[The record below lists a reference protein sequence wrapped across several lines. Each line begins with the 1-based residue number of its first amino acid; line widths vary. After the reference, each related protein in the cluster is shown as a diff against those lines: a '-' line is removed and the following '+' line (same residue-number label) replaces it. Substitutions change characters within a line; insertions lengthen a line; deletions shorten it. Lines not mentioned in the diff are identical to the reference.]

1 MPIVNRCKC
10 VIIGDAGVGKTAIVK
25 GLLGPPHMLTK
36 KYTMT
41 PGVEITTKSIRSMV
55 NSDVILEYFIYDFS
69 GRSMYSDLV
78 RKLWSNN
85 VTVVVGVFDVNRE
98 ETFYTLSS
106 MLTELLKSFNNPNDI
121 IGVILG
127 NKIDLTGRRSVKSE
141 DGHQLA
147 KKYKMRYFDVSAK
160 ESKGVIED
168 AFLYLTSLW
177 LDQKVFYSNTGQTT
191 TTNSTNRRSDNN
203 YDKYNN
209 SKLLNQSS
217 NASQQSNG
225 SSGSTS
231 NSGTTITRHYTN
243 GNSINSSNYPP
254 NQAVA

>member
-1 MPIVNRCKC
+1 MPLVNRCKC

-25 GLLGPPHMLTK
+25 SLLGPPHIFPK

-41 PGVEITTKSIRSMV
+41 PGVEITTKSIRSV
-55 NSDVILEYFIYDFS
+55 TNSDVILEYYIYDFS
-69 GRSMYSDLV
+69 GRSVYTDLV

-85 VTVVVGVFDVNRE
+85 VTVIVGVFDVNRE

-106 MLTELLKSFNNPNDI
+106 MLTELLKSITNPNDV

-127 NKIDLTGRRSVKSE
+127 NKTDLTGRRSVKPE

-160 ESKGVIED
+160 ESKGIIED
-168 AFLYLTSLW
+168 AFLYLTSVW
-177 LDQKVFYSNTGQTT
+177 LDQKVFYSTGGHNSERRHQSDHETT
-191 TTNSTNRRSDNN
+191 GRSG
-203 YDKYNN
+203 
-209 SKLLNQSS
+209 SQLVTQSS
-217 NASQQSNG
+217 TTSQQSAG
-225 SSGSTS
+225 SPGSTGNS
-231 NSGTTITRHYTN
+231 NGIARHYT
-243 GNSINSSNYPP
+243 SYPP

>member
-25 GLLGPPHMLTK
+25 SLLGPPHMFPK
-36 KYTMT
+36 KYIMT
-41 PGVEITTKSIRSMV
+41 PGVEITTKSIRSVV

-69 GRSMYSDLV
+69 GRSMYSDYI

-106 MLTELLKSFNNPNDI
+106 MLTELLKSFSNPNDV

-127 NKIDLTGRRSVKSE
+127 NKIDLIGRRCVKAD

-168 AFLYLTSLW
+168 AFLYLTSVW
-177 LDQKVFYSNTGQTT
+177 LDQKVFYSN
-191 TTNSTNRRSDNN
+191 SI
-203 YDKYNN
+203 NN
-209 SKLLNQSS
+209 SNATGHGGSRRGDNYERNNSQLVNQSS
-217 NASQQSNG
+217 TTSQQSNG
-225 SSGSTS
+225 STGSTNNS
-231 NSGTTITRHYTN
+231 NGIVRHYTN
-243 GNSINSSNYPP
+243 GNSINSNYPP